1 MNILIIGTGYV
12 GLVTGAC
19 FAEIGHEVTCL
30 DIDTKKILSLKN
42 GIIPFYEPGLKELV
56 LKNSELARLT
66 FTSSYQ
72 ESVQNAEV
80 IFLAVP
86 TPSSEDGSCDL
97 HYFQKASEMIAEELE
112 RPVIIV
118 NKSTVPVGSAQ
129 IIENTIKQ
137 ILHKRSVDIEFEVV
151 SNPEFLK
158 EGSAVS
164 DCLLPDRIILGLNS
178 DKAETIM
185 KELYAPLV
193 AKGSQIYVMDT
204 LSAEMTKYAANAMLA
219 TRISFMNEL
228 SLLCERVGANIH
240 EVRKGIGSDRR
251 IGSSFLQA
259 GIGYG
264 GSCFPKDIKAL
275 QATAKKNQID
285 MPILAAVEVTNQ
297 NQKKV
302 LVSKMREYFR
312 ARGGL
317 QGKTIALLGLAFKP
331 ETDDM
336 REAPSLTIIEELQK
350 EGALIKAFDP
360 ISLETAKKALRD
372 HSQITWC
379 ENEYDTCQS
388 ADAVAIITEWKQFSQ
403 LDLQT
408 LSLQMNGRAFFDG
421 RNVFDASI
429 MQSIGFHYFGIGIPS
444 CTQEIEAYSLP

>member
-19 FAEIGHEVTCL
+19 FAEIGHQVTCL
-30 DIDTKKILSLKN
+30 DIDTQKILALKN

-56 LKNSELARLT
+56 LKNSEQARLT
-66 FTSSYQ
+66 FTSSYK
-72 ESVQNAEV
+72 ESVPNAEV

-97 HYFQKASEMIAEELE
+97 YYFQKASEMIAEELE

-164 DCLLPDRIILGLNS
+164 DCLLPDRIILGLS
-178 DKAETIM
+178 SKSAETVM
-185 KELYAPLV
+185 RALYAPLV
-193 AKGSQIYVMDT
+193 AKGSQMYVMDT

-228 SLLCERVGANIH
+228 SLLCEKVGANIH
-240 EVRKGIGSDRR
+240 EVRKGIGSDKR
-251 IGSSFLQA
+251 IGPSFLQS

-285 MPILAAVEVTNQ
+285 MPILAAVDQTNQ
-297 NQKKV
+297 KQKKV
-302 LVSKMREYFR
+302 LVSKMKEYF
-312 ARGGL
+312 ATRGGL

-336 REAPSLTIIEELQK
+336 REAPSLTIIEELQN

-360 ISLETAKKALRD
+360 ISLETAKKALKN

-379 ENEYDTCQS
+379 ENEYETCSQV
-388 ADAVAIITEWKQFSQ
+388 DAVALITEWKQFSQ
-403 LDLQT
+403 LNLET
-408 LSLQMNGRAFFDG
+408 VSLQMNGRAFFDG

-429 MQSIGFHYFGIGIPS
+429 MQTMGFHYFGIGIPS
-444 CTQEIEAYSLP
+444 CHQEIEAFSSP